1 MEITE
6 EELKKKIADA
16 VAEAKKGLLTQDQF
30 NEAISKR
37 IGEVNEKHKKELD
50 EREKVA
56 KMTAEEKQKH
66 DFEALAK
73 ERDELKSSLAQKEH
87 REKLTALMGEK
98 KIDSSFYEMFSN
110 INDLTKAGEVMDS
123 FNKSFEDKLN
133 AAIDGKI
140 KPNVPNKDN
149 GLTEDA
155 QLRKAMG
162 LN

>member
-6 EELKKKIADA
+6 EELKKKIDEA
-16 VAEAKKGLLTQDQF
+16 VASATKGLLTQDQF

-37 IGEVNEKHKKELD
+37 ISEVNEKHKKEL
-50 EREKVA
+50 EEKEKVA

-73 ERDELKSSLAQKEH
+73 ERDELKNSLAQKEH
-87 REKLTALMGEK
+87 KEKLTSLMGEK
-98 KIDSSFYEMFSN
+98 KIDNSFYDMFSG
-110 INDLTKAGEVMDS
+110 INDLEKAGAMMDN
-123 FNKSFEDKLN
+123 FNKSFENKLN
-133 AAIDGKI
+133 KAIDEKI
-140 KPNVPNKDN
+140 SPHVPNKDT
-149 GLTEDA
+149 GTTDDA